1 MEVNIR
7 SEIIQISK
15 LAPLPKIVQQIFKV
29 TSDPTSSA
37 RDLSL
42 LIIKDQ
48 SLTAKILKIINS
60 AYYGFNRKI
69 GNVNHAIVILGFDEI
84 KSITMALCLMKYY
97 PVEQSRLFNRE
108 LFWKHSIGTAHIAR
122 ALSSLKMELNCEDA
136 YVIGLLHDFGKVILD
151 QFFPEVFRNAL
162 ELAAQHK
169 QPLHH
174 VLKESIGIDHA
185 EIGGLI
191 AEHWQLPVPLSNAIR
206 LHHNPAEADNSDYFV
221 HLVHLANYFC
231 HKNVIGASGN
241 PKPDEPF
248 EGSLKALG
256 IENQDLDQVWD
267 FLNIG
272 AQKIDLFL

>member
-15 LAPLPKIVQQIFKV
+15 LAPLPKIVHQIFKV

-97 PVEQSRLFNRE
+97 PIEQSRLFNRE

-136 YVIGLLHDFGKVILD
+136 YVVGLLHDFGKVILD
-151 QFFPEVFRNAL
+151 QFFPDIFRNAL
-162 ELAAQHK
+162 ETAKERK

-174 VLKESIGIDHA
+174 VLQESIGINHA

-191 AEHWQLPVPLSNAIR
+191 AEHWQLPVPLVNAIR
-206 LHHNPAEADNSDYFV
+206 LHHSPEEAADDEYFV
-221 HLVHLANYFC
+221 HLVQLANYFC
-231 HKNVIGASGN
+231 HKNMIGASGN
-241 PKPDEPF
+241 PKPDEPY

-272 AQKIDLFL
+272 AQKINLFL

>member
-7 SEIIQISK
+7 SEIVQISK
-15 LAPLPKIVQQIFKV
+15 LAPLPKIVKQIFEV
-29 TSDPTSSA
+29 TSDPSSSA
-37 RDLSL
+37 RDLSM

-108 LFWKHSIGTAHIAR
+108 DFWRHSIGTAHIAR
-122 ALSSLKMELNCEDA
+122 ALSSLRMELNCEDA

-151 QFFPEVFRNAL
+151 QFFPDIFRNVL
-162 ELAAQHK
+162 EIAAAKK
-169 QPLHH
+169 QPLHEA
-174 VLKESIGIDHA
+174 LKENIGIDHA

-191 AEHWQLPVPLSNAIR
+191 AEYWQLPVPLSNAIR
-206 LHHNPAEADNSDYFV
+206 MHHRPQDVEETDYFV
-221 HLVHLANYFC
+221 HLAHLANYFC
-231 HKNVIGASGN
+231 HHNNIGSSGN
-241 PKPDEPF
+241 PKPDEPC

-256 IENQDLDQVWD
+256 LENQDLEQVWV

-272 AQKIDLFL
+272 AQKINLFL